1 MLGVLVRRILLGLV
15 TLLVVTILVF
25 VGTSVLPGDVA
36 IAVLGRYATQEAL
49 DHLRQSL
56 GLDRPL
62 IVQYLDWL
70 RAMLQGDF
78 GNSIGMGAP
87 VSEIVGGRL
96 WNTLKLSG
104 LAAMFAVPLS
114 IVLGLSAAT
123 FPNSAWDRTVSF
135 GTLISAAVPEFFMAS
150 VFVMVFS
157 VSFGLLP
164 ARAAVP
170 EDPTFWELI
179 HALAMPI
186 LTLTAV
192 VSAQMTR
199 MTRAAILN
207 VLSSAYIEMAILKGV
222 PRMRII
228 LEHAFPNAIGPI
240 ANVIALNLAYLISG
254 VVIVETI
261 FSYPGLARTIA
272 EAVQTRDMPLIQAC
286 AVIFGIFYIALILVA
301 DITAILSNPRL
312 RSPK

>member
-1 MLGVLVRRILLGLV
+1 M
-15 TLLVVTILVF
+15 
-25 VGTSVLPGDVA
+25 
-36 IAVLGRYATQEAL
+36 
-49 DHLRQSL
+49 
-56 GLDRPL
+56 
-62 IVQYLDWL
+62 
-70 RAMLQGDF
+70 
-78 GNSIGMGAP
+78 
-87 VSEIVGGRL
+87 
-96 WNTLKLSG
+96 
-104 LAAMFAVPLS
+104 
-114 IVLGLSAAT
+114 
-123 FPNSAWDRTVSF
+123 
-135 GTLISAAVPEFFMAS
+135 
-150 VFVMVFS
+150 
-157 VSFGLLP
+157 
-164 ARAAVP
+164 P